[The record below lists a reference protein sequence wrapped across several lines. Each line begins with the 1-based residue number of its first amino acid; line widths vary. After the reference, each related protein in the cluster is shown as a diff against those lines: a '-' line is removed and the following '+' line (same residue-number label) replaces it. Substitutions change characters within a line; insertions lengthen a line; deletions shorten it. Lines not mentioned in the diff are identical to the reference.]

1 VSEGDT
7 ASVSWL
13 AHGLVR
19 RYLEIGGHEEDLHVE
34 CFVPDR
40 YEAAEWYERVLGLTI
55 VPEYEYWANDPD
67 GPLMI
72 SSDGG
77 NTKLALFE
85 DRDLSAEHGG
95 YDQVAFRVNGPGFV
109 AFVARLEELTL
120 LDRTGE
126 RVSSDSVRDH
136 QGAYSLYFVDP
147 WSHRLEV
154 TTYDCEYVSAHL

>member
-1 VSEGDT
+1 VSEDPFH
-7 ASVSWL
+7 VQQL
-13 AHGLVR
+13 
-19 RYLEIGGHEEDLHVE
+19 DHVE

-40 YEAAEWYERVLGLTI
+40 YAAAEWYERVLGLTI
-55 VPEYEYWANDPD
+55 VPEYEYWANDSE

-85 DRDLSAEHGG
+85 GRNAGAGG
-95 YDQVAFRVNGPGFV
+95 GGFHQIAFRVNGPGFM
-109 AFVARLEELTL
+109 AFVERLGELAL
-120 LDRTGE
+120 HGRTGE
-126 RVSSDSVRDH
+126 PLTADSVRDH

-147 WSHRLEV
+147 WGHRLEI